1 MKDILL
7 NLSTLFKL
15 SLVWN
20 VQKFHVVFICR
31 ANGILLATEQS
42 QNEYVVHT
50 MVGGDIDRAKVPPTT
65 MKKSDFICFCLFNRC
80 VLLAHTGVDAPII
93 NSFFQKAFFLFLL
106 FLVRQ
111 FSLFLFVL
119 FVCSQRIIL
128 RIFWK
133 LFFVCILLFWMVV
146 DCRKFTHKHLA
157 GRKSRKIVNNGPVVK
172 YFCGYFILFLFF
184 CYFSLSAVFYFEYSG
199 LIQMNIQE
207 ERPRTIALHVAVAGK
222 L

>member
-93 NSFFQKAFFLFLL
+93 NSFFQKA
-106 FLVRQ
+106 
-111 FSLFLFVL
+111 VL
-119 FVCSQRIIL
+119 SV
-128 RIFWK
+128 
-133 LFFVCILLFWMVV
+133 FVCIIRMFTTYNFAYILKAIFCLYIVV
-146 DCRKFTHKHLA
+146 L
-157 GRKSRKIVNNGPVVK
+157 NG
-172 YFCGYFILFLFF
+172 CGLPKVHAQTFGWSKEQKN
-184 CYFSLSAVFYFEYSG
+184 CE
-199 LIQMNIQE
+199 QW
-207 ERPRTIALHVAVAGK
+207 PRC
-222 L
+222 